1 VSAEYG
7 VLGEI
12 NTAARFKRGLAMPT
26 FLWEGKTA
34 QGRVLKGEIE
44 APNLEAV
51 FGILRDRRI
60 RPVAN
65 RIREKGKGFDKEIT
79 IPGFAEKVK
88 ARDLSVFTRQF
99 ATMIDAGL
107 PIVQCLDI
115 LSQQTESKV
124 LRNTVRAIKQDV
136 EGGAT
141 LAEALSRHPKT
152 FDNLYVNMVQA
163 GETGGV
169 LNAILNRI
177 SLFIEKANK
186 LKKKVKGAMIYPC
199 SIIFVAVVVVAI
211 LLIFVIPVFAE
222 LYGSMG
228 KALPAPTQITINISN
243 WFRSYFLYM
252 VFALVGIIVAIRAYY
267 VTDNGRMNIDRLFLR
282 LPVVGDL
289 LRKVAV
295 ARFSQNMA
303 ILLSSGVPI
312 LDGLAITART
322 AGNRVIEKAIMDSR
336 VSISQGRTVAEPLR
350 DSKIFPPMV
359 CQMVAVGE
367 QTGGLDTMLKKVA
380 ELYEDE
386 VDDAV
391 ANLTALMEP
400 MIMVFLGVILGG
412 LVVSMY
418 LPIFQLGSVVQ

>member
-1 VSAEYG
+1 
-7 VLGEI
+7 
-12 NTAARFKRGLAMPT
+12 
-26 FLWEGKTA
+26 
-34 QGRVLKGEIE
+34 
-44 APNLEAV
+44 
-51 FGILRDRRI
+51 
-60 RPVAN
+60 
-65 RIREKGKGFDKEIT
+65 
-79 IPGFAEKVK
+79 
-88 ARDLSVFTRQF
+88 
-99 ATMIDAGL
+99 MIDAGL
-107 PIVQCLDI
+107 TIVQCLDI
-115 LSQQTESKV
+115 QAEQTESKV
-124 LRNTVRAIKQDV
+124 LHNTLRTIKQDV
-136 EGGAT
+136 EGGST
-141 LAEALSRHPKT
+141 LAEALRKHPKI
-152 FDNLYVNMVQA
+152 FDDLYVNMVQA

-169 LNAILNRI
+169 LNTILNRI
-177 SLFIEKANK
+177 ALFIEKANK

-199 SIIFVAVVVVAI
+199 TIIVVAVVVVAI

-243 WFRSYFLYM
+243 WVRANCLYM
-252 VFALVGIIVAIRAYY
+252 VFALVGIIAAIRFYY
-267 VTDNGRMNIDRLFLR
+267 RTDNGQMNIDRLLLR

-350 DSKIFPPMV
+350 ESKIFPPMV

-367 QTGGLDTMLKKVA
+367 NTGGLDNMLRKVA

-400 MIMVFLGVILGG
+400 MIMVVLGVILGG
-412 LVVSMY
+412 LVISMY
-418 LPIFQLGSVVQ
+418 LPIFQLGSVVS

>member
-1 VSAEYG
+1 
-7 VLGEI
+7 
-12 NTAARFKRGLAMPT
+12 MPT

-34 QGRVLKGEIE
+34 QGRVLRGEVE

-51 FGILRDRRI
+51 FTVLRDRRI
-60 RPVAN
+60 RPVPN
-65 RIREKGKGFDKEIT
+65 RIREKGKGLEKEIS
-79 IPGFAEKVK
+79 IPGFGEKVK
-88 ARDLSVFTRQF
+88 ARDVSLFTRQF

-115 LSQQTESKV
+115 LCEQSESKL
-124 LRNTVRAIKQDV
+124 LRNTVRTIRQDV
-136 EGGAT
+136 EGGST
-141 LAEALSRHPKT
+141 LAGALKRHPKI
-152 FDNLYVNMVQA
+152 FDDLYTNMVEA
-163 GETGGV
+163 GEAGGV
-169 LNAILNRI
+169 LNTILNRVA
-177 SLFIEKANK
+177 LFIEKANK

-199 SIIFVAVVVVAI
+199 TIVGVAVIVVAI

-243 WFRSYFLYM
+243 WLVASWYYVL
-252 VFALVGIIVAIRAYY
+252 FAMGAVVVAIRSYY
-267 VTDNGRMNIDRLFLR
+267 QTDQGRMNMDRLLLR

-322 AGNRVIEKAIMDSR
+322 AGNKVVEKAIMDSR
-336 VSISQGRTVAEPLR
+336 VSISQGKTVAEPLR
-350 DSKIFPPMV
+350 ESKIFPPMV

-367 QTGGLDTMLKKVA
+367 NTGGLDTMLRKVA
-380 ELYEDE
+380 ELYEEE

-400 MIMVFLGVILGG
+400 MIMVVLGVILGG
-412 LVVSMY
+412 LVISMY
-418 LPIFQLGSVVQ
+418 LPIFQMGSLVS

>member
-1 VSAEYG
+1 MA
-7 VLGEI
+7 I
-12 NTAARFKRGLAMPT
+12 

-44 APNLEAV
+44 ASNLEAV
-51 FGILRDRRI
+51 FAILRDRRI
-60 RPVAN
+60 RPIPN
-65 RIREKGKGFDKEIT
+65 RIREKGRGLDAEIK
-79 IPGFAEKVK
+79 IPGFGEKLK

-115 LSQQTESKV
+115 QTQQSESKV
-124 LRNTVRAIKQDV
+124 LRNTLRAIKQDV
-136 EGGAT
+136 EGGST
-141 LAEALSRHPKT
+141 LAEALRKHPKI
-152 FDNLYVNMVQA
+152 FDDLYVNMVQA
-163 GETGGV
+163 GEAGGV

-177 SLFIEKANK
+177 ALFIEKANK

-199 SIIFVAVVVVAI
+199 TIIVVAIVVVAI

-243 WFRSYFLYM
+243 WVRANCLYM
-252 VFALVGIIVAIRAYY
+252 VFAIVGIIIAIRFYY
-267 VTDNGRMNIDRLFLR
+267 QTENGRMNIDRLLLR

-322 AGNRVIEKAIMDSR
+322 AGNRVIEKAIMESR

-350 DSKIFPPMV
+350 ESKIFPPMV

-367 QTGGLDTMLKKVA
+367 HTGGLDNMLRKVA

-400 MIMVFLGVILGG
+400 MIMVVLGVILGG
-412 LVVSMY
+412 LVISMY
-418 LPIFQLGSVVQ
+418 LPIFQLGSVVS

>member
-1 VSAEYG
+1 
-7 VLGEI
+7 
-12 NTAARFKRGLAMPT
+12 MPI
-26 FLWEGKTA
+26 FLWEGRTA

-44 APNLEAV
+44 ASNLEAV
-51 FGILRDRRI
+51 FAILRDRRI
-60 RPVAN
+60 RPIPN
-65 RIREKGKGFDKEIT
+65 RIREKGRGFDKEIS
-79 IPGFAEKVK
+79 IPGLGERLK

-99 ATMIDAGL
+99 AAMIDAGL

-115 LSQQTESKV
+115 QAQQTESKLLGNT
-124 LRNTVRAIKQDV
+124 LRSIKQDV
-136 EGGAT
+136 EGGST
-141 LAEALSRHPKT
+141 LAEALRKHPKI
-152 FDNLYVNMVQA
+152 FDDLYVNMVEA
-163 GETGGV
+163 GEAGGV

-177 SLFIEKANK
+177 ALFIEKANK

-199 SIIFVAVVVVAI
+199 TIIVVAVVVVAI

-243 WFRSYFLYM
+243 WLRANYLYIL
-252 VFALVGIIVAIRAYY
+252 FAGGACIAAIRLYY
-267 VTDNGRMNIDRLFLR
+267 RTDNGRMNIDRLLLR
-282 LPVVGDL
+282 MPVVGDL

-312 LDGLAITART
+312 LDGLAITAKT
-322 AGNRVIEKAIMDSR
+322 AGNRVIEKAIMESR

-350 DSKIFPPMV
+350 ESKIFPPMV

-367 QTGGLDTMLKKVA
+367 NTGGLDTMLKKVA

-391 ANLTALMEP
+391 ANLTALMEL
-400 MIMVFLGVILGG
+400 MIMVVLGVILGG
-412 LVVSMY
+412 LVISMY
-418 LPIFQLGSVVQ
+418 LPIFQLGSVVS

>member
-1 VSAEYG
+1 MA
-7 VLGEI
+7 I
-12 NTAARFKRGLAMPT
+12 FI
-26 FLWEGKTA
+26 WEGKTA
-34 QGRVLKGEIE
+34 QGRVMKGELE
-44 APNLEAV
+44 APNSETV
-51 FGILRDRRI
+51 FTVLRERRI
-60 RPVAN
+60 RPIPS
-65 RIREKGKGFDKEIT
+65 RIREKGKGLEREIT
-79 IPGFAEKVK
+79 IPGFGEKVK
-88 ARDLSVFTRQF
+88 AKDVSLFTRQF

-115 LSQQTESKV
+115 LSEQSESKL
-124 LRNTVRAIKQDV
+124 LRNTIRTIKQDV

-141 LAEALSRHPKT
+141 LAESLRKHPKI
-152 FDNLYVNMVQA
+152 FDDLYVNMVQA

-169 LNAILNRI
+169 LNTILNRI
-177 SLFIEKANK
+177 ALFIEKANK

-199 SIIFVAVVVVAI
+199 SIIAVAVIVVAI

-243 WFRSYFLYM
+243 WFVATWYYAL
-252 VFALVGIIVAIRAYY
+252 FALVGIIVAIRSYY
-267 VTDNGRMNIDRLFLR
+267 QTDHGRMNIDRLLLR

-295 ARFSQNMA
+295 ARFSQNMS

-312 LDGLAITART
+312 LDGLAITAKT
-322 AGNRVIEKAIMDSR
+322 AGNKVVEKAIIDSR
-336 VSISQGRTVAEPLR
+336 LSISQGRTVADPLR
-350 DSKIFPPMV
+350 ESKIFPPMV

-367 QTGGLDTMLKKVA
+367 NTGGLDTMLKKVA
-380 ELYEDE
+380 DLYEEE

-400 MIMVFLGVILGG
+400 MIMIILGVILGG
-412 LVVSMY
+412 LVISMY
-418 LPIFQLGSVVQ
+418 LPIFQLGSLV